1 MTLNQKGKKQEYF
14 YLILTIL
21 FIITACANIRP
32 PLGGPKDKTPPKVV
46 TETPKNFT
54 RNFASKKIEIA
65 FDEFIKL
72 TNEFS
77 EVSISPELEKAPIL
91 KAKKENLEITFDQPL
106 EKNTTYTVSFGKA
119 IVDVNEGN
127 VLKNY
132 SYVFST
138 GDKIDSLS
146 ISGNVTSS
154 LSKDLQKDVTVF
166 IIPTR
171 QDSIFGKKKASI
183 FTLTDSSGNFKLKN
197 IREDTYRIYAL
208 KEEGGGDRILNS
220 PNDQI
225 AFIEDSIVLRKDTG
239 GIKLNLFKEI
249 PSKFIVNERK
259 LDETGRF
266 NFIFNKP
273 LVNPNLSI
281 LSPTDLESKKIVE
294 FTTKKDSAYM
304 WLPQITFDSINVSIN
319 DQGKPLDT
327 LTIRRG
333 KKDTYNKPITF
344 TDNLSSGKLKPKI
357 DLQIIASSPI
367 ASFDPKKITLMED
380 SLQIRNFQ
388 LTQSENLSRRFS
400 VKYRWRPDKQYTLKT
415 DDNAFTNLMGIKS
428 KLNSRKFSLDK
439 VDNYGSIK
447 IEVSVEDTTKSYIL
461 QWMDEKNAVLR
472 SDIIKKNTVISYL
485 SYPAEKYHFQIVYDT
500 NKNGLWDT
508 GNVKNKLQP
517 EKIYISDKE
526 ITIRP
531 NWDME
536 DKFVI
541 PKDQ

>member
-1 MTLNQKGKKQEYF
+1 MTLNQKGKKLAYF
-14 YLILTIL
+14 YLVSISL
-21 FIITACANIRP
+21 IIVTACANIRP
-32 PLGGPKDKTPPKVV
+32 PLGGPKDKTPPVV
-46 TETPKNFT
+46 VKEFPKNLT
-54 RNFASKKIEIA
+54 KNFAAKKIEID

-91 KAKKENLEITFDQPL
+91 KAKKEKLVITFDQAL
-106 EKNTTYTVSFGKA
+106 EKNTTYTISFGKA

-127 VLKNY
+127 ILKNY

-138 GDKIDSLS
+138 GNQIDSLS

-183 FTLTDSSGNFKLKN
+183 YTLTDSSGNFALKN
-197 IREDTYRIYAL
+197 LREDTYRIYAL

-225 AFIEDSIVLRKDTG
+225 AFVKDSIVLKKDTA
-239 GIKLNLFKEI
+239 GIKLSLFKEI
-249 PSKFIVNERK
+249 PAKFLITDRK

-266 NFIFNKP
+266 SFIFNKG
-273 LVNPNLSI
+273 LANPALTI
-281 LSPTDLESKKIVE
+281 LSPADLEPKKIVE

-304 WLPQITFDSINVSIN
+304 WLPQITFDSINVAIS

-333 KKDTYNKPITF
+333 KKDTYDKAMTF
-344 TDNLSSGKLKPKI
+344 TDNISNGKLKPKI
-357 DLQIIASSPI
+357 DLQILSSSPI
-367 ASFDPKKITLMED
+367 AAFDTKKITLLED
-380 SLQIRNFQ
+380 STQIKNFQ
-388 LTQSENLSRRFS
+388 FTQSANLSRVFFL
-400 VKYRWRPDKQYTLKT
+400 KYKWRPDKQYNLKLE
-415 DDNAFTNLMGIKS
+415 DNAFTNLMGTKS
-428 KLNSRKFSLDK
+428 KLHSRRFTLDK
-439 VDNYGSIK
+439 ADNYGSIA
-447 IEVSVEDTTKSYIL
+447 IAVSVEDTSKTYVL
-461 QWMDEKNAVLR
+461 QWMDEKNTILR
-472 SDIIKKNTVISYL
+472 SDVIKKNTTLSYS

-500 NKNGLWDT
+500 NKNGVWDT
-508 GNVKNKLQP
+508 GNVKNRMQP
-517 EKIYISDKE
+517 EKILISEKD

-531 NWDME
+531 NWEME

-541 PKDQ
+541 PKD

>member
-1 MTLNQKGKKQEYF
+1 MTLNQKGKKQGNF
-14 YLILTIL
+14 YLISTIL

-32 PLGGPKDKTPPKVV
+32 PLGGPKDKTPPVV
-46 TETPKNFT
+46 VNEFPKNLT
-54 RNFASKKIEIA
+54 RNFASKKIEIE

-91 KAKKENLEITFDQPL
+91 KAKKENLEITFDQAL
-106 EKNTTYTVSFGKA
+106 EKNTTYTISFGKA

-127 VLKNY
+127 ILKNY

-183 FTLTDSSGNFKLKN
+183 YTLTDSSGNFKLKN
-197 IREDTYRIYAL
+197 LREDTYRIYAL
-208 KEEGGGDRILNS
+208 KEDGGGDRILNS

-225 AFIEDSIVLRKDTG
+225 AFIKDSIVLNKDTA
-239 GIKLNLFKEI
+239 GIKLSLFKEI
-249 PSKFIVNERK
+249 PAKFVVTDRK

-266 NFIFNKP
+266 NFIFNKG
-273 LVNPNLSI
+273 LSNPTLTI
-281 LSPTDLESKKIVE
+281 LSPADLESKKIIE

-304 WLPQITFDSINVSIN
+304 WLPQIAFDSIDVAIS

-333 KKDTYNKPITF
+333 KKDTYDKVMTF
-344 TDNLSSGKLKPKI
+344 TDNLGNGKLKPKT

-367 ASFDPKKITLMED
+367 TTFDPKKITLLED
-380 SLQIRNFQ
+380 SVQIKNFQ
-388 LTQSENLSRRFS
+388 LTQSANLSRRFS
-400 VKYRWRPDKQYTLKT
+400 LKYRWRPDKLYTLKAEE
-415 DDNAFTNLMGIKS
+415 NAFTNLIGTKS
-428 KLNSRKFSLDK
+428 KLYNKKFSLDK
-439 VDNYGSIK
+439 VDNYGSIT
-447 IEVSVEDTTKSYIL
+447 IEVSVEDTTKSHIL
-461 QWMDEKNAVLR
+461 QWINEKNAILR
-472 SDIIKKNTVISYL
+472 SDIIKKNTTLSYL
-485 SYPAEKYHFQIVYDT
+485 SYPAEKYHFQVVYDT
-500 NKNGLWDT
+500 NKNGDWDT
-508 GNVKNKLQP
+508 GNVRNRLQP
-517 EKIYISDKE
+517 EKIFISDKE

-531 NWDME
+531 NWEME